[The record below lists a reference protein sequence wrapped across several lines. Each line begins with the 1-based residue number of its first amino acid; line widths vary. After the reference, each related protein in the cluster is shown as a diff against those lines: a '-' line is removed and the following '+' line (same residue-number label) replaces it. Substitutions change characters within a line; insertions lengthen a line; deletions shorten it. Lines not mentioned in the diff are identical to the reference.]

1 MKITKIDTFVV
12 KSIQDLVW
20 IFCAIRTDTGITGYS
35 EFGTGVF
42 KKGLPGLVQDIGSAL
57 IGKDARET
65 YKDADNIKCKSAL
78 LSGLVPS
85 YLVIFLTNF

>member
-57 IGKDARET
+57 IGKDPRPVDRL
-65 YKDADNIKCKSAL
+65 YMDM
-78 LSGLVPS
+78 
-85 YLVIFLTNF
+85 

>member
-42 KKGLPGLVQDIGSAL
+42 KKGLPGLVRTL
-57 IGKDARET
+57 V
-65 YKDADNIKCKSAL
+65 L
-78 LSGLVPS
+78 L
-85 YLVIFLTNF
+85 